1 MPKASKA
8 AQEFVPIE
16 EIHDGVVV
24 LKDGTL
30 AMALI
35 CSSLN
40 FSLKSE
46 EEQTAI
52 VAQYQNFL
60 NSLDFSVQI
69 YVQSRRLD
77 IRPYISLLEERMKVQ
92 VNDLI
97 KIQTREY
104 IQFIK
109 NFTDSVSIMTKTFF
123 VIIPYTP
130 PFVTL
135 PGKSDG
141 IFAKLL
147 GRGGG
152 ADGGKRR
159 ETFEENRAQ
168 LEQRAE
174 VVAQGLVRC
183 GVRALPL
190 GTEELVE
197 LFYKIFNPGELER
210 PVLGGET
217 PQIAGA
223 RT

>member
-1 MPKASKA
+1 MAKASKA
-8 AQEFVPIE
+8 AQEFLPID

-40 FSLKSE
+40 FALKSAD
-46 EEQTAI
+46 EQTAI
-52 VAQYQNFL
+52 ISQYQNFL

-69 YVQSRRLD
+69 YIQSRRLD

-104 IQFIK
+104 VQFIK
-109 NFTDSVSIMTKTFF
+109 SFTDSVSIMTKTFF

-130 PFVTL
+130 PFAVGQGKAVGFLGTL
-135 PGKSDG
+135 FGSKQNSAETG
-141 IFAKLL
+141 AK
-147 GRGGG
+147 
-152 ADGGKRR
+152 R
-159 ETFEENRAQ
+159 EAFEENRAQ
-168 LEQRAE
+168 LEQRAS
-174 VVAQGLVRC
+174 VVAQGLVRA

-197 LFYKIFNPGELER
+197 LFYKIFNPGDLER
-210 PVLGGET
+210 PVVEGMT
-217 PQIAGA
+217 SVTAQAK
-223 RT
+223 